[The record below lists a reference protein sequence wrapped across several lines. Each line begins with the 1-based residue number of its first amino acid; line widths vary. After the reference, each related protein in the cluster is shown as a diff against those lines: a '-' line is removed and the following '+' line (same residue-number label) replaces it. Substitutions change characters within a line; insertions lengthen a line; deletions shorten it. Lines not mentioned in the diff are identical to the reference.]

1 MLLFLVLP
9 PGWYTE
15 CGRSRIFHGVN
26 AVEKEFPYLPKS
38 VPTNPG
44 DVTQENSL
52 GDADGAL
59 LKGLG
64 MNMVR
69 LGVLITGTMP
79 TQEGINA
86 TYLSEVK
93 DMVST
98 LNSYGIYSL
107 IDGERALL

>member
-1 MLLFLVLP
+1 
-9 PGWYTE
+9 
-15 CGRSRIFHGVN
+15 
-26 AVEKEFPYLPKS
+26 
-38 VPTNPG
+38 
-44 DVTQENSL
+44 
-52 GDADGAL
+52 
-59 LKGLG
+59 
-64 MNMVR
+64 VR

-107 IDGERALL
+107 IDGG